1 MRKWEDE
8 QQKTKNWWNCGVD
21 VNIVRWKNTKRKFF
35 IVFSW
40 HLIWWHTHQLHISIP
55 KVSFG
60 RRWKNF
66 LLSLFMAYLSHD
78 FVVDVDGKAK
88 KRGSRVWMICSQNLT
103 LNLFWRSSRLNLK
116 SYVIC
121 LLCSESTRKRNE
133 IIPFRPSLVRLR
145 GLCQLTSCHSL
156 VPPLSSSLTM
166 EYHPPEYVVYEKS
179 SEKVSRWWSMSSF
192 KPEKCNIFFLY
203 RTTTRKL
210 NSLVDEEQILPQ
222 PKRI

>member
-1 MRKWEDE
+1 MRGWAAENEELMKLRCRRQHCEVE
-8 QQKTKNWWNCGVD
+8 KHQKKIFHRLLLAFDLMTYSSTSHLYTPSIIRQKMKKLFIIALHGVSLSWLCCWCWWQGE
-21 VNIVRWKNTKRKFF
+21 
-35 IVFSW
+35 
-40 HLIWWHTHQLHISIP
+40 
-55 KVSFG
+55 
-60 RRWKNF
+60 
-66 LLSLFMAYLSHD
+66 
-78 FVVDVDGKAK
+78 